1 MTTAPLPVH
10 TAAQL
15 PAGQLA
21 HVVSVARDHPLRRRL
36 LELGCIRG
44 APIQVLRSA
53 LGGDPVEL
61 RLGGTHLA
69 LRRADLAAIEVSL
82 PAEATP

>member
-1 MTTAPLPVH
+1 MTTPHPRY

-15 PAGQLA
+15 PAGQPA
-21 HVVSVARDHPLRRRL
+21 HVVAVARDHPLRRRL

-44 APIQVLRSA
+44 APIQVLRTA
-53 LGGDPVEL
+53 PGGDPVEL
-61 RLGGTHLA
+61 RLGGTDLA

-82 PAEATP
+82 PAEVSE